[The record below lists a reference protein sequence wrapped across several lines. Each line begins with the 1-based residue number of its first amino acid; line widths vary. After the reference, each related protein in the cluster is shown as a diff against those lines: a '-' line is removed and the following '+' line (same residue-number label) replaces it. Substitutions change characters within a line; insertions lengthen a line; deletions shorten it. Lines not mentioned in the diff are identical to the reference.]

1 MGRLPRYCLKG
12 SLMPDRYIDRDELM
26 RRAMV
31 NPEASQ
37 EPEPE
42 EYLEEYEVTLDDIE
56 AAADARGEPGS
67 TNPELYR
74 RAIEQVTLEDDEEEA
89 EEERSGP
96 LQLALR
102 VAEAVYEAGRVAI
115 KSNPARAKASDYA
128 TAASM
133 RFITNIMPN
142 GRATPYWRVTRRY
155 LEMAD

>member
-1 MGRLPRYCLKG
+1 
-12 SLMPDRYIDRDELM
+12 MPDRYIDRDELM

-42 EYLEEYEVTLDDIE
+42 EYLEFPTAEDHELDHVS
-56 AAADARGEPGS
+56 AAYARGEPGS

-89 EEERSGP
+89 EEERSSP
-96 LQLALR
+96 LQLSLR

-115 KSNPARAKASDYA
+115 KSNPARAKAGDYA

-142 GRATPYWRVTRRY
+142 GHATPYWRVTRRY